1 MYIIL
6 YNSIRVQLKD
16 WLRPR
21 FLALLGTVIT
31 NQSVGWGTEVTVT
44 DCAVSILLS
53 RCIAT
58 HALSQPS
65 GLNGLVPLTTTDKLR
80 VCF

>member
-44 DCAVSILLS
+44 DCSFHLAQSMH
-53 RCIAT
+53 CNA
-58 HALSQPS
+58 
-65 GLNGLVPLTTTDKLR
+65 
-80 VCF
+80 CFESTIRT